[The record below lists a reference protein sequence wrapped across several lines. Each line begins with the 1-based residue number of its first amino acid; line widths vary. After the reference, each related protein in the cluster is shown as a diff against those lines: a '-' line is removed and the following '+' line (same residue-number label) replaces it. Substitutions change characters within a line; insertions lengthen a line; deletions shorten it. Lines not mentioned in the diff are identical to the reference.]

1 MGEGGASLV
10 PPRVLWPS
18 PTLDGLVARGEGGGM
33 EREDDTRERPVLG
46 VLEWP
51 REGRATGCELGYE
64 VLA

>member
-18 PTLDGLVARGEGGGM
+18 PALDGLVARGEGGGI
-33 EREDDTRERPVLG
+33 EREDGLRERPVLG

-51 REGRATGCELGYE
+51 RDGRTTGCELGYG
-64 VLA
+64 VSA